1 MSGRHRKPTT
11 SSISVAKI
19 AFTGAVLG
27 GGSIAMAGQA
37 AAATDGEW
45 DQVARCES
53 GGNWGINTGNGY
65 YGGVQFTASTW
76 AAHGGGQYAP
86 SAQLATREQQIA
98 VAERVL
104 ATQGRGAW
112 PVCGGPLS
120 GPTPREVPTPAGM
133 DAPLDAPGIN
143 GEPAPLAPPPADA
156 PPPDAPPPPPPP
168 PPADPPPVRLASFD
182 QPAPP
187 ADVPPAPPADVAP
200 PPADAAPPAPADVPP
215 PRADVPPPPADV
227 PPPPADVPPPPPGDL
242 NAAPAEP
249 QHASTVG
256 FTRQLWDAI
265 QATDIHGN
273 DALDA
278 LAQPSPNG

>member
-19 AFTGAVLG
+19 ALTGAVLG
-27 GGSIAMAGQA
+27 GGSIALAGQA

-65 YGGVQFTASTW
+65 HGGVQFTASTW
-76 AAHGGGQYAP
+76 ASHGGGQYAP
-86 SAQLATREQQIA
+86 SAELATREQQIA

-120 GPTPREVPTPAGM
+120 GPSPRDVPPPVPAGM

-143 GEPAPLAPPPADA
+143 GAPAPDAPPPPADA

-168 PPADPPPVRLASFD
+168 PADPAPPVQLASFD

-187 ADVPPAPPADVAP
+187 PPSDELTAGPA
-200 PPADAAPPAPADVPP
+200 
-215 PRADVPPPPADV
+215 
-227 PPPPADVPPPPPGDL
+227 G
-242 NAAPAEP
+242 P
-249 QHASTVG
+249 QRGSTVG
-256 FTRQLWDAI
+256 YTKKVWDAI
-265 QATDIHGN
+265 QGADVHGN

-278 LAQPSPNG
+278 LAQPPGDN

>member
-19 AFTGAVLG
+19 ALTGAVLG
-27 GGSIAMAGQA
+27 GGSIALAGQA

-65 YGGVQFTASTW
+65 HGGVQFSAGTW
-76 AAHGGGQYAP
+76 ASHGGGQYAP
-86 SAQLATREQQIA
+86 SAELATREQQIA

-120 GPTPREVPTPAGM
+120 SPTQRDVPLPVPAGM

-143 GEPAPLAPPPADA
+143 GAPAPDAPPPLAPPPADA

-168 PPADPPPVRLASFD
+168 PADPAPPVQLASFD

-187 ADVPPAPPADVAP
+187 PSDQLTAGPA
-200 PPADAAPPAPADVPP
+200 
-215 PRADVPPPPADV
+215 
-227 PPPPADVPPPPPGDL
+227 G
-242 NAAPAEP
+242 P
-249 QHASTVG
+249 QRASTVG
-256 FTRQLWDAI
+256 YTKKVWDAI
-265 QATDIHGN
+265 QGADVHGN

-278 LAQPSPNG
+278 LAQPPGGN